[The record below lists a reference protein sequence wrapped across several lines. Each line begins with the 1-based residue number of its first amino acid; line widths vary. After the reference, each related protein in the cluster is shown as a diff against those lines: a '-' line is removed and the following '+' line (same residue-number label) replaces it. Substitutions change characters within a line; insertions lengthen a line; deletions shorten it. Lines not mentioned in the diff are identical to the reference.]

1 MLNLLIIYKSTF
13 SRTIS
18 QNKNP
23 RKSRGNLQ
31 GEWDDFRTFRWIEE
45 IESIDLLI
53 EESRELL
60 KI

>member
-1 MLNLLIIYKSTF
+1 MIP
-13 SRTIS
+13 

-31 GEWDDFRTFRWIEE
+31 REWDDFRTFRWIEE
-45 IESIDLLI
+45 MESIDLLI

-60 KI
+60 EI